1 MSKKFPSIDAKR
13 HSLSHILAQAVLD
26 MFPETKLGIG
36 PTIENGFY
44 YDFDLPRTLI
54 PEDLPILEKKM
65 KHIIKQ
71 NQKFEQ
77 YDEPITK
84 SIEFL
89 KKTKQDYKIEL
100 AADLKEEGEKKLSF
114 YKNDSFVDMCKGP
127 HVDMTGQINIGTFKL
142 DKIAGAYWKG
152 DEKRPMLQRI
162 YGLAFDTKEEL
173 DAHLRMI
180 KEAEKRD
187 HRKLGKELDLF
198 SFHEEGVGFP
208 FWHPRGM
215 ILRENLIGY
224 WRDVQKKYGYQE
236 VNTPIILREELW
248 HQSGHWDNYK
258 ENMYFTEID
267 EEGYAI
273 KPMNCPGGILI
284 YKNNMHSYREFP
296 LRWGE
301 LGLVHRYE
309 LSGVLHGLFRMR
321 SFTQDDAHIFCTKTQ
336 IKDELKEVLNMFHEV
351 YSKFGFEYRVE
362 LSTRPEKYIGDL
374 KTWNNAEKIMKEA
387 IKELKMEYTINEGDG
402 AFYGSKFDFHL
413 KDCIGRTWQCG
424 TCQLDFSMPERFE
437 MEYIN
442 EKGKKE
448 RPIMIHRTVLGSLER
463 FIGILTEH
471 FAGAFP
477 VWLAPVQ
484 AVLIPIATP
493 HEKYAEEIRKQFFDA
508 GICVELMTAD
518 ETLGKRIR
526 EAEKQKIPYMLVVGD
541 SEKKGKSVNVRI
553 FHTKEQKSLKVD
565 SFMKRILEE
574 IKESKLP

>member
-1 MSKKFPSIDAKR
+1 MSKKSPSIDAKR

-26 MFPETKLGIG
+26 MFPEAKLGIG

-65 KHIIKQ
+65 KHTIKQ

-321 SFTQDDAHIFCTKTQ
+321 SFTQDDAHIFCTKAQ

-424 TCQLDFSMPERFE
+424 TCQLDFSMPECFE

-471 FAGAFP
+471 FAAAFP

-541 SEKKGKSVNVRI
+541 SEKKGKSVNVRS

-574 IKESKLP
+574 IKERKLP